1 MRAAMALDDLIAAN
15 SVGDLDALEEA
26 NDMLEDEL
34 ASAIE
39 DPEIDPA
46 SIITPEEEDE
56 LAALDFV
63 GLTDDYG
70 STDGSDDVI
79 DPTPE
84 IIEDDLIQR
93 LPKVPGKV
101 TGIETINQAINLL
114 NKGIQQVEDSTQTG
128 TDDNGECKVITI
140 AKKKKGFLGIGK
152 KKERKVKR
160 ADIKQ
165 KLEKVN
171 SELEKQKAQ
180 DAPIPGYYKKKQK
193 TGLFAKAFG
202 VVAQGLAKAGPLGTL
217 LGSVIAAPFTGGA
230 SLALLAGGTAAL
242 GVASALESVA
252 ISAGT
257 KVGIVP
263 KNTVPMNK
271 REIQVTLEK
280 TKEKLE
286 QILDKKGD
294 C

>member
-1 MRAAMALDDLIAAN
+1 M
-15 SVGDLDALEEA
+15 
-26 NDMLEDEL
+26 
-34 ASAIE
+34 
-39 DPEIDPA
+39 
-46 SIITPEEEDE
+46 
-56 LAALDFV
+56 
-63 GLTDDYG
+63 
-70 STDGSDDVI
+70 
-79 DPTPE
+79 
-84 IIEDDLIQR
+84 
-93 LPKVPGKV
+93 
-101 TGIETINQAINLL
+101 
-114 NKGIQQVEDSTQTG
+114 
-128 TDDNGECKVITI
+128 
-140 AKKKKGFLGIGK
+140 
-152 KKERKVKR
+152 
-160 ADIKQ
+160 
-165 KLEKVN
+165 
-171 SELEKQKAQ
+171 
-180 DAPIPGYYKKKQK
+180 
-193 TGLFAKAFG
+193 
-202 VVAQGLAKAGPLGTL
+202 AKAGPLGTL